1 MTLKD
6 LQDDVYSLGY
16 ETVKHPDDFFINAA
30 NRALRII
37 FCNNKYM
44 KTVRVHA
51 RYPERSLYAPITHY
65 KAAPVTLPVKGRDIN
80 MFRKELSYYFS
91 TPIAYIVIGLFLLSV
106 SLFLWV
112 IPGQWNVI
120 ESGYAQVDGLFQ
132 ISPWLLMLV
141 CPALTMRLFAEERQS
156 GTWILLRAQPIT
168 LWKIVVGKYMAA
180 FVLTVMALLPCIV
193 HYFIVFYMAE
203 PIGNIDGG
211 QFIGSMMGLVFLSA
225 SFIGIGLLCSTLTK
239 SQLVS
244 FILGAVSCFVL
255 YWVTLQDHYSSISR
269 GVVDLRDVVFFLS
282 VAVAAIVISIII
294 SERIS
299 KR

>member
-1 MTLKD
+1 
-6 LQDDVYSLGY
+6 
-16 ETVKHPDDFFINAA
+16 
-30 NRALRII
+30 
-37 FCNNKYM
+37 
-44 KTVRVHA
+44 
-51 RYPERSLYAPITHY
+51 
-65 KAAPVTLPVKGRDIN
+65 

-91 TPIAYIVIGLFLLSV
+91 TPIAYIVIGLFLLAI

-132 ISPWLLMLV
+132 IAPWLLMLV

-156 GTWILLRAQPIT
+156 GTWILLRAQPIP
-168 LWKIVVGKYMAA
+168 LWKIVTGKYLAA
-180 FVLTVMALLPCIV
+180 FVLTVLALIPCLV

-225 SFIGIGLLCSTLTK
+225 SFTGIGLVCSTLTS
-239 SQLVS
+239 SQLVA
-244 FILGAVSCFVL
+244 FILSAASCFVL
-255 YWVTLQDHYSSISR
+255 YWLVLQDHYSSISR
-269 GVVDLRDVVFFLS
+269 GVVDLRDVVFFMS
-282 VAVAAIVISIII
+282 VAITSIII
-294 SERIS
+294 SIFISNRIS

>member
-1 MTLKD
+1 
-6 LQDDVYSLGY
+6 
-16 ETVKHPDDFFINAA
+16 
-30 NRALRII
+30 
-37 FCNNKYM
+37 
-44 KTVRVHA
+44 
-51 RYPERSLYAPITHY
+51 
-65 KAAPVTLPVKGRDIN
+65 

-91 TPIAYIVIGLFLLSV
+91 TPIAYIVIGLFLLAI

-132 ISPWLLMLV
+132 IAPWLLMLV
-141 CPALTMRLFAEERQS
+141 CPALTMRLFAEEKQS
-156 GTWILLRAQPIT
+156 GTWLLLRAQPIS

-180 FVLTVMALLPCIV
+180 FVLMVLALLPCVV

-225 SFIGIGLLCSTLTK
+225 SFIGIGMLCSTLTS
-239 SQLVS
+239 SQLVA
-244 FILGAVSCFVL
+244 FILGAVTNFVL
-255 YWVTLQDHYSSISR
+255 YWVLLQDHYSSISR
-269 GVVDLRDVVFFLS
+269 GVVDLRDVVLFVS
-282 VAVAAIVISIII
+282 VAVVAITISIFIAD
-294 SERIS
+294 RIA